1 VTSIIA
7 RARIADGHMTEAIA
21 EKLAGS
27 QVPPIDLF
35 GELANEVER
44 LLSENKKLQN
54 RLTASVKAAVGSTN
68 EADMTEAV
76 IEVCQLGMDLGF
88 FFGLVAG
95 MLAACVVLFLT
106 ACR

>member
-1 VTSIIA
+1 MTSIIA

-44 LLSENKKLQN
+44 LLSENKKLQKQID
-54 RLTASVKAAVGSTN
+54 RFCESSSG
-68 EADMTEAV
+68 
-76 IEVCQLGMDLGF
+76 
-88 FFGLVAG
+88 
-95 MLAACVVLFLT
+95 
-106 ACR
+106 